1 MRKSSACLALFVL
14 SFAFAAEGCVGDDSA
29 AAPVSG
35 ADAAAPPAT
44 PAENQP
50 PAASSSSGGSNP
62 ETPAAKSDAGA
73 GAPDASTDDAESP
86 PVNAAQVI
94 GYVFSSSPAADSSTP
109 SAYYAYNAAGGA
121 MKIARTATGTYD
133 VSFADLDLSGSVAL
147 VSSYGTA
154 GGLCMWSGTTAPAVT
169 VRCFDAA
176 GSVADAKFS
185 LTVFGKGTKGA
196 TVLGF
201 AHANDK
207 FAASYTPA
215 ADRSNNAIGGGTI
228 TASRSAKG
236 KYTTEFGGL
245 ALLDI
250 GNVQVMPYGDANA
263 FCSIDS
269 WSGAK
274 VNVSC
279 FDGSGNPADAQY
291 TVMLLGTKTGSGAR
305 VLAYAHAAEAA
316 SASYAPS
323 VAYNDGAAVTAT
335 RLAAGTYKIVFD
347 GQNLNSGA
355 HVQVTSHGKGRRCN
369 VSAWAGNTVDLT
381 CTSTGGLADN
391 NYAVVVLQ

>member
-1 MRKSSACLALFVL
+1 MRKSSCHALFVL
-14 SFAFAAEGCVGDDSA
+14 SLAFAAEGCVGDDSA
-29 AAPVSG
+29 AAPMSG
-35 ADAAAPPAT
+35 ADAAASPST
-44 PAENQP
+44 PVDNQP
-50 PAASSSSGGSNP
+50 AATSSSSGGSNL
-62 ETPAAKSDAGA
+62 ETPASKSDAGA
-73 GAPDASTDDAESP
+73 SDASDAGAADVDSP

-94 GYVFSSSPAADSSTP
+94 GYVFSSSSAADSSTP
-109 SAYYAYNAAGGA
+109 SAHYAYNASGGA

-147 VSSYGTA
+147 VSGYDTV

-169 VRCFDAA
+169 VRCFDATGTA
-176 GSVADAKFS
+176 ADAKFS

-207 FAASYTPA
+207 LAATYTPA
-215 ADRSNNAIGGGTI
+215 ADRSNNAIGGGAI

-236 KYTTEFGGL
+236 KYTTEFAGL
-245 ALLDI
+245 GLLDI

-263 FCSIDS
+263 FCSVDS

-279 FDGSGNPADAQY
+279 FDGSGNAADAQY
-291 TVMLLGTKTGSGAR
+291 TVMLLGTKVGSGAR
-305 VLAYAHAAEAA
+305 VLAYAHAADAA
-316 SASYAPS
+316 SASYIPP

-347 GQNLNSGA
+347 GQNFNSGT
-355 HVQVTSHGKGRRCN
+355 HVQVTSQGKGRRCN